1 LRALPDYVI
10 IEPATSA
17 FVAGCKKGC
26 PMKIRSATGVLKR
39 FGRVLLAVLL
49 AGQALTPAFADGKG
63 KPPAEDPEVKL
74 GRENAAQNDADVKLI
89 TEPAIVE
96 RVNRI
101 GQEIAAIA
109 NTLEVP
115 AHWGSS
121 EVKKFVYTFKVV
133 DDKDVNAYSLPG
145 GFIYVNKGLL
155 DYVHSDDELAGVLA
169 HEVAHASHHHMMEL
183 IRKQNKLQQW
193 LLPLVVAG
201 ALASK
206 GGESVPKFL
215 LAGQFYM
222 VAKLNSYGVEAEKD
236 ADRTGLRYLQRTRYS
251 PVGLLTFMERLARDE
266 TLGPEQELGIYR
278 THPPSPERAKAAL
291 VELDALKIAVNRRD
305 VDPTIRAAV
314 TTTTVNGTTVAEVKM
329 FKTVVARLAATDGMT
344 ADERGKKLSSDLNRL
359 FDQGLKLY
367 EVRLSADKSR
377 IIARTQTLLAF
388 TEEDAAAHSSTV
400 QKLTA
405 DAFEAV
411 KSLLWQDQVN
421 RPTGG

>member
-1 LRALPDYVI
+1 MKQRSAMSALGRLAMALV
-10 IEPATSA
+10 
-17 FVAGCKKGC
+17 VAGQV
-26 PMKIRSATGVLKR
+26 MA
-39 FGRVLLAVLL
+39 
-49 AGQALTPAFADGKG
+49 PAFADGKG

-74 GRENAAQNDADVKLI
+74 GRENAAQNDAEVKLI
-89 TEPAIVE
+89 TEPALVD

-109 NTLEVP
+109 NSLEIP

-155 DYVHSDDELAGVLA
+155 DYIHSDDELAGVLA
-169 HEVAHASHHHMMEL
+169 HEVAHASHHHMMKLMRE
-183 IRKQNKLQQW
+183 QNKMQQW
-193 LLPLVVAG
+193 LLPLIALG
-201 ALASK
+201 GLASK
-206 GGESVPKFL
+206 GGESVPKLL

-236 ADRTGLRYLQRTRYS
+236 ADRTGLRYLQRTKYN

-266 TLGPEQELGIYR
+266 TMGPEQELGIYR

-291 VELDALKIAVNRRD
+291 TELDALKIAVNRRD
-305 VDPTIRAAV
+305 VDPTMRAVV
-314 TTTTVNGTTVAEVKM
+314 TTAAANGTPLAEVKM
-329 FKTVVARLAATDGMT
+329 YKTVVARLAASDGMT
-344 ADERGKKLSSDLNRL
+344 AEERGKRLSGDLNRL

-367 EVRLSADKSR
+367 EVRLSTDKTR
-377 IIARTQTLLAF
+377 IIARSQTLVAF
-388 TEEDAAAHSSTV
+388 TSADAAAQASTV